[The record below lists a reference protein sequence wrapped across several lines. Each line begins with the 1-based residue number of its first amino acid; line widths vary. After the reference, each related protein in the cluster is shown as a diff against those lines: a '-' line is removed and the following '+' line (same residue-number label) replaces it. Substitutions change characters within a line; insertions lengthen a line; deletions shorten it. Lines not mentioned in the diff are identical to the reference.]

1 MKTSN
6 EYVRISVSL
15 TTNFLVCE
23 TTLFND
29 DKTSQIKIVN
39 IVVFSLWF
47 HNAFLKLSFVNT

>member
-15 TTNFLVCE
+15 TINFLVCE

-29 DKTSQIKIVN
+29 DKTSQHKVSN
-39 IVVFSLWF
+39 IVVLSLWF
-47 HNAFLKLSFVNT
+47 HNAIFKTFIC

>member
-15 TTNFLVCE
+15 KTNFLVCE

-29 DKTSQIKIVN
+29 DKNSQHKIVN
-39 IVVFSLWF
+39 IVV
-47 HNAFLKLSFVNT
+47 LSTVC